1 MRARGIGIARD
12 LSTLFSVGTA
22 TGLPDHQLLELFLAR
37 RTKADEA
44 VRAAEA
50 AFEAIVRA
58 MARWSWAFAVA
69 TSTIYV
75 MWKTPSRPPSL
86 SWYSGPGQSGSM
98 ARSDHGSTG

>member
-22 TGLPDHQLLELFLAR
+22 TGLPDHQLLELFFLAR

-50 AFEAIVRA
+50 AFEAIV
-58 MARWSWAFAVA
+58 
-69 TSTIYV
+69 
-75 MWKTPSRPPSL
+75 P
-86 SWYSGPGQSGSM
+86 
-98 ARSDHGSTG
+98 